1 MTILNKKGK
10 SRLDRKEAL
19 NGYLFILPLLIGLVM
34 FFIIPVIK
42 SFLFSITDISFGQT
56 GYKVESFK
64 GIKNYSYALFTDTDY
79 RQTVVASVLNM
90 LLTAPLIMIFSFF
103 VASIL
108 NTKFHGSA
116 FFKVI
121 MFIPVVIVLAE
132 SQTMLESGMSGFSGY
147 KDTFGL
153 SATSFTKQI
162 SDYLQN
168 IGIDESLSKSLIGIA
183 DKVYGIINRSGIQ
196 ILVMIVG
203 MSSISPA
210 LYEAATV
217 EGATAWESFW
227 KITLP
232 MAGPTIYTCFI
243 YTVVDSFTDEN
254 NGIMSMINNMSM
266 IKQEFSIASAMGWI
280 YFLFISLILGI
291 VSFGISK
298 LIFYYDD

>member
-1 MTILNKKGK
+1 MTISNKKGK
-10 SRLDRKEAL
+10 SRLDRREAL
-19 NGYLFILPLLIGLVM
+19 NGYLFILPLLLGLFM

-42 SFLFSITDISFGQT
+42 SFLFSITDISFGQN
-56 GYKVESFK
+56 GYKIESFQ
-64 GIKNYSYALFTDTDY
+64 GVKNYSYALFTDTDY
-79 RQTVVASVLNM
+79 RQTVVTSVLNM
-90 LLTAPLIMIFSFF
+90 LLTAPLIMIFSFL

-121 MFIPVVIVLAE
+121 MFIPVVIALAE
-132 SQTMLESGMSGFSGY
+132 SQTMLESNMSGFSGY
-147 KDTFGL
+147 KDTFGAA
-153 SATSFTKQI
+153 ATSFTKQI

-168 IGIDESLSKSLIGIA
+168 IGIDESLSQSIIGIA
-183 DKVYGIINRSGIQ
+183 DEVYGIINRSGIQ

-227 KITLP
+227 KITFP

-243 YTVVDSFTDEN
+243 YTVIDSFTDEN

-280 YFLFISLILGI
+280 YFLFIALILGV
-291 VSFGISK
+291 VSFGISR
-298 LIFYYDD
+298 LIFYYVD